1 MKVHTTALE
10 GVLVLEPKVF
20 TDPRGF
26 FFESFNAKAF
36 RQATGA
42 DVEFVQDNQ
51 SRSACNV
58 LRGIHYQV
66 VRPQGKL
73 VRVANGRI
81 FDVAVDLRRSSSTFS
96 QWVGVELSADNGR
109 QLWIPAGFGHAF
121 LALSESAD
129 VLYKTTDYWFGEHER
144 SVLWSDP
151 TLGIRWPLQGAPI
164 VSEKD
169 AAAPPFARAQLF
181 D

>member
-1 MKVHTTALE
+1 MKVQTTSLQ

-20 TDPRGF
+20 TDARGL

-42 DVEFVQDNQ
+42 EVDFVQDNQ
-51 SRSACNV
+51 SRSVRNV
-58 LRGIHYQV
+58 MRGIHYQV

-73 VRVANGRI
+73 VRVASGRI
-81 FDVAVDLRRSSSTFS
+81 FDVAVDLRRSSTTFS
-96 QWVGVELSADNGR
+96 RWVGVELSADNGR

-121 LALSESAD
+121 LALSDSAD
-129 VLYKTTDYWFGEHER
+129 VLYKTTEYWYGEYDR

-151 TLGIRWPLQGAPI
+151 ALAIRWPLDGTPT

-169 AAAPPFARAQLF
+169 ACAPLLAQAQLF